1 VPRRTAADGEITREA
16 LIDAAGELFASLGIE
31 GASIR
36 SINTR
41 AGLAAAAVHY
51 HFGSKDRI
59 LDAVLEREG
68 HAVRLEISETAD
80 RLLARA
86 AKPTTRQVVETLA
99 MPYLNLI
106 QREPVK
112 GVRWLKIVAQLIA
125 GQDRRI
131 LDESEVAV
139 VSAKVHELL
148 RRRYPVITNED
159 LDIDWRLA
167 VSTLI
172 QMLALTPPDELTLP
186 AADSPYKRT
195 VVNFVIGGLD
205 SIVSA
210 ASGKAT
216 KAS

>member
-1 VPRRTAADGEITREA
+1 MPRRTAADGDITREA
-16 LIDAAGELFASLGIE
+16 LIDAAAELFASLGIE

-36 SINTR
+36 SINAR

-51 HFGSKDRI
+51 HFGSKDRL

-68 HAVRLEISETAD
+68 QEVRREITEMAD
-80 RLLARA
+80 RLLARS
-86 AKPTTRQVVETLA
+86 AKPTTRQLVETLA
-99 MPYLNLI
+99 TPYLNLM

-125 GQDRRI
+125 GRDRRI
-131 LDESEVAV
+131 RDEGQVAV
-139 VSAKVHELL
+139 VSAKVQELV
-148 RRRYPVITNED
+148 RRRYPVITSDD

-172 QMLALTPPDELTLP
+172 QMLALTPPDELTVP

-195 VVNFVIGGLD
+195 VINFVIGGLD
-205 SIVSA
+205 SILSA

-216 KAS
+216 KAG